1 MRFLATCNPGTED
14 IVASEVS
21 WEVSGSRV
29 EWIREG
35 AGRLVFSASGDERL
49 VLEQILGLRSIHS
62 AVLLLAEA
70 EVSRGRGG
78 LREAWR
84 AAYESGI
91 HSYIPYGASFAVRG
105 VRIGEGHSYTSIELA
120 STVGDAVQRA
130 AEEGLGWRPQV
141 RLNSPD
147 VVVHAEVD
155 DTTFRAGILV
165 SGERSR
171 HRRRYRVYDHPAAL
185 KASLAYSML
194 LLAGARDG
202 DTILDPMCG
211 GGTVAI
217 EAALLFES
225 SRIYC
230 VELNRRHAA
239 GARLNAES
247 ARVSSRVEVYW
258 GDARSLEDLLGK
270 DSVDRIVSNPPY
282 GIRLGDPVDVRQLYK
297 EFMPSAA
304 AVLRRGGTAA
314 IITAETEALLEAARQ
329 SRLGLKTSRRVRH
342 GDLWVDI
349 VVLEKS

>member
-1 MRFLATCNPGTED
+1 
-14 IVASEVS
+14 
-21 WEVSGSRV
+21 
-29 EWIREG
+29 
-35 AGRLVFSASGDERL
+35 
-49 VLEQILGLRSIHS
+49 
-62 AVLLLAEA
+62 
-70 EVSRGRGG
+70 
-78 LREAWR
+78 
-84 AAYESGI
+84 
-91 HSYIPYGASFAVRG
+91 
-105 VRIGEGHSYTSIELA
+105 
-120 STVGDAVQRA
+120 
-130 AEEGLGWRPQV
+130 
-141 RLNSPD
+141 
-147 VVVHAEVD
+147 
-155 DTTFRAGILV
+155 
-165 SGERSR
+165 
-171 HRRRYRVYDHPAAL
+171 RVYDHPAAL

-225 SRIYC
+225 SKIYC

-258 GDARSLEDLLGK
+258 GDARKLEDLLGEE
-270 DSVDRIVSNPPY
+270 SVDRIVSNPPY